1 MIRVKF
7 TDWWKGFEWKL
18 DPTFHDLL
26 FSNFDVREDNN
37 NPNVVIYSVFWNQG
51 KCQGSPEADHPRY
64 KDAIKV
70 CYCGESMPDNIVQ
83 NILNK
88 GHYLMYAKRIDHP
101 RYLRISDM
109 ERSNFY
115 GCDTSV
121 LNSTDIPTKS
131 AFCSFIF
138 ASRNQYREDFTMK
151 LSQYKRVDCLGKR
164 LNNKKDDSLSGRYI
178 GPSSSGLGTSNV
190 EVLKPYKF
198 NVCFENKSLRGY
210 TTEKIWWGFL
220 AKTVSLYWG
229 DPDIHQDFNSKAFL
243 CRNDYGSDE
252 EFIEKIKELDNDDD
266 AYLSM
271 LHTHAIKD
279 ESILDR
285 QKIINFFQKIQDEIL
300 CNND

>member
-26 FSNFDVREDNN
+26 FSNFDVREDND
-37 NPNVVIYSVFWNQG
+37 NPNLVIYSVFWNQG
-51 KCQGSPEADHPRY
+51 KCQGPPEADSPRY

-121 LNSTDIPTKS
+121 LDSTDIPTKR

-164 LNNKKDDSLSGRYI
+164 LNNKKNDNLSGRYV
-178 GPSSSGLGTSNV
+178 GPSSSGLGPSNV

-198 NVCFENKSLRGY
+198 NVCFENKSLQGY

-229 DPDIHQDFNSKAFL
+229 DPDIHQDFNRESFL
-243 CRNDYGSDE
+243 CRNDYRSDE
-252 EFIEKIKELDNDDD
+252 EFIEKIKQIDNDDD
-266 AYLSM
+266 AYLKM
-271 LHTHAIKD
+271 LETHPIVDK
-279 ESILDR
+279 SVLDK
-285 QKIINFFQKIQDEIL
+285 QKITNFFERIDEDIR
-300 CNND
+300 NND

>member
-7 TDWWKGFEWKL
+7 TDWWKGFEWKT

-37 NPNVVIYSVFWNQG
+37 NPNLVIYSVFWNQG
-51 KCQGSPEADHPRY
+51 KLRGSPEADHPRY
-64 KDAIKV
+64 KNAIKV
-70 CYCGESMPDNIVQ
+70 CYCGESMPDDVVR

-101 RYLRISDM
+101 NYLRISDM

-121 LNSTDIPTKS
+121 LDSTDIPTKS

-138 ASRNQYREDFTMK
+138 ASRNQYREQFAMK

-164 LNNKKDDSLSGRYI
+164 LNNKKNESLSGRYI
-178 GPSSSGLGTSNV
+178 GPSSSGLGLSNV

-198 NVCFENKSLRGY
+198 NICFENKSLQGY

-229 DPDIHQDFNSKAFL
+229 DPDIHQDFNRAAFL

-252 EFIEKIKELDNDDD
+252 EFINKIRELDNDDD
-266 AYLSM
+266 AYLKM
-271 LHTHAIKD
+271 LKTHPIVDKT
-279 ESILDR
+279 ILDK
-285 QKIINFFQKIQDEIL
+285 QKIKIFFERIEDEIL